1 MGINEPA
8 EFPTGNDRSSAVR
21 HPGAILTVS
30 GLTKKFKG
38 LVAVDKFCME
48 LHPGEIVGLIGPNG
62 AGKTT
67 VFNLLTGVLPPTEG
81 RIMLRDQNLTRLSPD
96 RITRLGIARTFQNIR
111 LFPNLTVLQN
121 LLIAVQIHKNSGFL
135 STVFSFPGFIR
146 EEKELATRALVYL
159 EALGIAHYRDQE
171 AKNLP
176 YGAQRKLEVA
186 RALAAGPAVLLLDE
200 PAAGMN
206 PQETLELMHT
216 IRRIKDEF
224 NLAIILIEHDMNVVM
239 NLCHRLLV
247 LSYGKTIA
255 EGTPAEIKNNPT
267 VINAYLGRSAVN
279 A

>member
-1 MGINEPA
+1 METNQTS
-8 EFPTGNDRSSAVR
+8 EFSIGAIHGAAP
-21 HPGAILTVS
+21 HPGAILTVKA
-30 GLTKKFKG
+30 LTKNFKG
-38 LVAVDKFCME
+38 LVAVDNFSMD
-48 LHPGEIVGLIGPNG
+48 LYHGEIVGLIGPNG

-67 VFNLLTGVLPPTEG
+67 VFNLLTGVLSPTG
-81 RIMLRDQNLTRLSPD
+81 GSIMLKDKELTRLSPD

-121 LLIAVQIHKNSGFL
+121 LLVAVQIHKNCGFL
-135 STVFSFPGFIR
+135 STIFSTPRFVR
-146 EEKELATRALVYL
+146 EEEELVTRAWKYL
-159 EALGIAHYRDQE
+159 EALGIAHYHKQE
-171 AKNLP
+171 ARNLP

-206 PQETLELMHT
+206 PQETLELMQT

-224 NLAIILIEHDMNVVM
+224 SVAVILIEHDMNVVM